1 MRCHKIVSLSSIL
14 DSNLRKYANACNPC
28 IVFTYLQ
35 PQLSLMATV
44 EEYSS
49 EGAEIV
55 VAYSSRQLGE
65 FRTPKSWSAAVGS
78 GPDLSAA
85 TMTELLER
93 SVVAAEEDKA
103 STNESNCDENFPN
116 YHTMSY
122 CMIFD
127 LRDIMQPDM
136 DILHVVRA
144 TFSLSI

>member
-1 MRCHKIVSLSSIL
+1 MPTA
-14 DSNLRKYANACNPC
+14 D
-28 IVFTYLQ
+28 
-35 PQLSLMATV
+35 
-44 EEYSS
+44 EYSS

-55 VAYSSRQLGE
+55 VAYFSRQLGE
-65 FRTPKSWSAAVGS
+65 FRTPKSWSTAVGS

-122 CMIFD
+122 CTIFD
-127 LRDIMQPDM
+127 LRDIMQQHGHTPCCTLVNVYKGQV
-136 DILHVVRA
+136 IKG
-144 TFSLSI
+144 TYTQFISSGTP